1 VLTKWPIKLFH
12 FLNNQYQALCCL
24 SLLVFQLLELPV
36 ILFSRTGMLVYYLIS
51 APNAV
56 IICHLQN
63 NRKRKQPTSSGPA
76 NSTGTGNTVCPSA
89 NSPPSTPSTHTPGDG
104 LGLAGNVRHA
114 LKNLMMYG
122 ADGTGLASSSN
133 QLVTTFTLYLKYILR
148 CLLLLSYIIQVNNKK
163 CFMSQDDLE
172 HFGDV
177 GSLDD
182 NVESFLSNDDG
193 DARDIFAALKRS
205 PTEPNPTASKGD
217 ISDDLGCF
225 YKASSDM
232 PFCFLGFNFSEVNC
246 WRTSNSKVV
255 CCHFSSDG
263 KILASAGHEKKVVN
277 VMQLCVLFYSN

>member
-1 VLTKWPIKLFH
+1 
-12 FLNNQYQALCCL
+12 
-24 SLLVFQLLELPV
+24 
-36 ILFSRTGMLVYYLIS
+36 MLAYYLVS
-51 APNAV
+51 APDAV
-56 IICHLQN
+56 IVCYLQN

-76 NSTGTGNTVCPSA
+76 NSTGTGNTVGPSA
-89 NSPPSTPSTHTPGDG
+89 NSPPSTLSTHTPGDG
-104 LGLAGNVRHA
+104 LGMAGNVRHVP
-114 LKNLMMYG
+114 KNLMMYG

-133 QLVTTFTLYLKYILR
+133 QMVTTFTLHLIYIPRCISWLSGGPERRVGLKPECEPER
-148 CLLLLSYIIQVNNKK
+148 CVCGFWIKKLGSDPFNRKNNKK
-163 CFMSQDDLE
+163 CFMSQDDLD

-205 PTEPNPTASKGD
+205 PAEPNPAATKGV
-217 ISDDLGCF
+217 ISDYLDCF
-225 YKASSDM
+225 YIASSDM
-232 PFCFLGFNFSEVNC
+232 SFCLLGFTFSEVNC

-277 VMQLCVLFYSN
+277 AMQ